1 MLGLT
6 EHETLFVG
14 HNDEPHPHIHVI
26 VNRVHPET
34 GIAAKLSKD
43 QLKLSAWAEEFEK
56 RHGEILCEQRV
67 ENNARRRQGEFVKDY
82 ASQHAAEFHRWQ
94 RERTESQFDRRAV
107 QTAALDARHER
118 QRDLLRIERD
128 RRIEERRKRIRDATR
143 ADWRDLYAIQ
153 KQERGRLD
161 AAQSNA
167 WTRLRHFVRTHGDE
181 FRTAGRGARKEMLK
195 GAFRALVGS
204 KRQYADLEQK
214 QLAERKAYGRVL
226 KVKAEELTKPIRKDH
241 VRQLAEL
248 QKRQEQERHELRMR
262 QSEQSQEQARE
273 IKEGRDREVFR
284 RERQEKRAKEVRENK
299 EEIAKR
305 LAETPKRGVSL
316 RDRFKA
322 AQRDAGKHGERS
334 ATGGE
339 ESKGQGKPVQ
349 PRDSSTSR
357 HKEFKEEARDVT
369 EKKQRGKTPREGSL
383 ADKFK
388 KARDLDPAKSRTEER
403 HNEVRENTKDI
414 ELDAGRERGRSI
426 KPPSRKP
433 D

>member
-1 MLGLT
+1 M
-6 EHETLFVG
+6 
-14 HNDEPHPHIHVI
+14 
-26 VNRVHPET
+26 
-34 GIAAKLSKD
+34 
-43 QLKLSAWAEEFEK
+43 
-56 RHGEILCEQRV
+56 
-67 ENNARRRQGEFVKDY
+67 
-82 ASQHAAEFHRWQ
+82 
-94 RERTESQFDRRAV
+94 

-128 RRIEERRKRIRDATR
+128 CRIEERRKRIRDATR

-161 AAQSNA
+161 AAQGNA

-226 KVKAEELTKPIRKDH
+226 KVKAEELTKSIRKDH

-284 RERQEKRAKEVRENK
+284 REQQEKRDEEVQENK
-299 EEIAKR
+299 ADVSKQRVAGKAKS
-305 LAETPKRGVSL
+305 VSL
-316 RDRFKA
+316 KDRFNA
-322 AQRDAGKHGERS
+322 AKGERTKTAERS
-334 ATGGE
+334 AGGGE
-339 ESKGQGKPVQ
+339 KSKGQERPAQTEG
-349 PRDSSTSR
+349 RSESR
-357 HKEFKEEARDVT
+357 NVEFKDQARDVT
-369 EKKQRGKTPREGSL
+369 ERKAEKPRTRGGVAEQFRR
-383 ADKFK
+383 
-388 KARDLDPAKSRTEER
+388 ARDANPVGQRSEQKQSQF
-403 HNEVRENTKDI
+403 RENANDASR
-414 ELDAGRERGRSI
+414 DAGRERGRSL
-426 KPPSRKP
+426 KPRDGWKP
-433 D
+433 K